1 MNKKCTKCNTE
12 NPLHA
17 KYCRRCGN
25 SFDDVPEIVD
35 FYVESSKE
43 INSLLLKWEIRN
55 ADKVMLNGHDVTK
68 LTQKPCKINRD
79 MSFELEAC
87 NGTTKTSKVIFVHY
101 SEFTNGPIKKSKP
114 SIGDVF
120 YRNIFSLLL
129 LLFSTVFLVLINFY
143 GGFIRY
149 NLHLGYSVWQDI
161 SKVANMG
168 CWLLL
173 CMSAVW
179 LILSIIKSFNKKR
192 LI

>member
-12 NPLHA
+12 NPLPA

-25 SFDDVPEIVD
+25 PFDDVPEIVD

-43 INSLLLKWEIRN
+43 INSLLLKWKIRS
-55 ADKVMLNGHDVTK
+55 ADKVLLNGQDVTK
-68 LTQKPCKINRD
+68 LTQKPWKIDRD
-79 MSFELEAC
+79 MSFELEAY
-87 NGTTKTSKVIFVHY
+87 NGTNKTSKVIFVHY
-101 SEFTNGPIKKSKP
+101 SEFTNGPIKKSKL
-114 SIGDVF
+114 SIGYVF
-120 YRNIFSLLL
+120 HRNIFSLLL
-129 LLFSTVFLVLINFY
+129 LAFSTVILVLINFY
-143 GGFIRY
+143 GGLIRS
-149 NLHLGYSVWQDI
+149 NLHFGYSAWQNI

-179 LILSIIKSFNKKR
+179 FIWSIIKSFNKKR

>member
-1 MNKKCTKCNTE
+1 MNKKCSKCNTE

-25 SFDDVPEIVD
+25 SFDDAPEIAD
-35 FYVESSKE
+35 YYVESCKE
-43 INSLLLKWEIRN
+43 INSILLKWKVQN

-68 LTQKPCKINRD
+68 LTQKSWKIDRD
-79 MSFELEAC
+79 MSFELEAY
-87 NGTTKTSKVIFVHY
+87 NGTNKTSKVIFVHY

-120 YRNIFSLLL
+120 HRNIFSLFL

-149 NLHLGYSVWQDI
+149 NLHLGYSVWQNI
-161 SKVANMG
+161 SKVVNMC
-168 CWLLL
+168 CWSLLS
-173 CMSAVW
+173 MSAVW
-179 LILSIIKSFNKKR
+179 LIWSIIKSFNKKR
-192 LI
+192 